1 MNMNDKQNQHK
12 FKKTIK
18 NCYKNN
24 EKSSANK
31 SNIKIAQTNLFNPLA
46 CSQTELKIN
55 SKTLQNKSSLEI

>member
-1 MNMNDKQNQHK
+1 M
-12 FKKTIK
+12 KK
-18 NCYKNN
+18 
-24 EKSSANK
+24 KSSANK